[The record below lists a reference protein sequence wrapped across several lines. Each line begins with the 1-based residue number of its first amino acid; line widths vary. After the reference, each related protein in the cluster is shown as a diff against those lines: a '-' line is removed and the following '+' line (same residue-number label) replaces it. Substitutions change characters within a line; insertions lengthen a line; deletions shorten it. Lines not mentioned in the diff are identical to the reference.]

1 MNEQTKEALDKMV
14 ENARRNQMLNY
25 PQNHKAYV
33 PAAATDVLATFKRLG
48 FVPPSE
54 IKEYQDKWSYY
65 KSLGSL

>member
-1 MNEQTKEALDKMV
+1 
-14 ENARRNQMLNY
+14 MLNY
-25 PQNHKAYV
+25 PKDHVAYT